1 MATDYGNK
9 SIVTDGLVFA
19 LDPANKQSWTGPN
32 SSNVYD
38 IIGTNTGTIY
48 GGTSGSYGEFNS
60 LDFDG
65 VDDYMDL
72 GTAVNLSTNSTV
84 LFWIKREDTSAGNDV
99 ALGQSTYSWGYLMS
113 IISGGPNTE
122 SYVRIGSNYVVFD
135 NDSLNLPTGEWS
147 QIGFTRTDTTFK
159 LYQNGVE
166 KDEKTNESISGDTL
180 FDRLFRAGQ
189 YISNPAY
196 YLNGELS
203 NLLGYNR
210 TLSASEVLQNYN
222 TLKGRFGL

>member
-1 MATDYGNK
+1 MGLAHGAN
-9 SIVTDGLVFA
+9 IVKDGLVF
-19 LDPANKQSWTGPN
+19 LVDPMNPRSWTGPN
-32 SSNVYD
+32 SSNVND
-38 IIGTNTGTIY
+38 LIGTNTGTIY

-60 LDFDG
+60 FDFDG

-72 GTAVNLSTNSTV
+72 DTAVNLSTNSTV

-99 ALGQSTYSWGYLMS
+99 ALGQSTYGFGYLMS

-122 SYVRIGSNYVVFD
+122 AFVRIGSNYVAFD

-147 QIGFTRTDTTFK
+147 QIGFTRTGTTFK

-166 KDEKTNESISGDTL
+166 KDEKSNGAISGDTL
-180 FDRLFRAGQ
+180 FNRLFRAGQ
-189 YISNPAY
+189 YVPNPAY

-210 TLSASEVLQNYN
+210 ALSAAEVKQNYN
-222 TLKGRFGL
+222 ALKGRFQ